1 MHHDHEPPAL
11 DRVGE
16 RAADDREHE
25 HGDSAQRPSSP
36 TASVECV
43 SLVDLERHDG
53 RDDLVAEVRDRLAQ
67 EQQAEVARLAERGE
81 IHEVPA
87 RTREQRPGSASRVR
101 PVAIASAR
109 TRRDRRRS
117 ARILPPVWHAG
128 QYVTSC
134 DS

>member
-1 MHHDHEPPAL
+1 MHHDHEAPAL

-25 HGDSAQRPSSP
+25 DGHERAEAEQPDRERRVRQL
-36 TASVECV
+36 E
-43 SLVDLERHDG
+43 DLERHD
-53 RDDLVAEVRDRLAQ
+53 RRHDLVAEVRDRLPQ
-67 EQQAEVARLAERGE
+67 EQQAEVAGLAERRE
-81 IHEVPA
+81 VHEVPA
-87 RTREQRPGSASRVR
+87 RTRERPRTFWICLAH
-101 PVAIASAR
+101 R
-109 TRRDRRRS
+109 TRRDSRRS